1 LLPQILFLNELE
13 EVLDLAGPEPVLP
26 VLPLLGR
33 TLAKAATSPHFQVR
47 AGGGQAGHPTAS

>member
-1 LLPQILFLNELE
+1 M
-13 EVLDLAGPEPVLP
+13 LDLAGPDPVLP

-47 AGGGQAGHPTAS
+47 GARAGRGGLRVGWRGRCR